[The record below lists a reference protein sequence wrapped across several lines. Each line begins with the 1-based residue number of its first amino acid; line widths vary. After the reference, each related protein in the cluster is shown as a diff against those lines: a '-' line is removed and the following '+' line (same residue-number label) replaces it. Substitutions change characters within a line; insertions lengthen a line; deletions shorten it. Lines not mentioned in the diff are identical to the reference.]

1 MITSKP
7 IPASLKKVRQQFEA
21 WRKNRESKR
30 SRIPQS
36 LWTVAVKASRE
47 YGNHRAA
54 RALRLN
60 PDCLKKRVEATHRT
74 HKRREQTPTFVEV
87 LPSEQRVGSEYSV
100 ELEDVSGARMKIHVK
115 GEALPDLALLT
126 SSFWRGDA

>member
-1 MITSKP
+1 MITPKP
-7 IPASLKKVRQQFEA
+7 IPAPLKKARKQFET
-21 WRKNRESKR
+21 WRKNRESTR

-47 YGNHRAA
+47 YGNHHAA
-54 RALRLN
+54 RALHLN
-60 PDCLKKRVEATHRT
+60 PDCLKKRVEATHGPRK
-74 HKRREQTPTFVEV
+74 KRRQAPTFVEV
-87 LPSEQRVGSEYSV
+87 LPIEQRGGSEYSV
-100 ELEDVSGARMKIHVK
+100 EVEDASGARMKIHVK